1 MENYCI
7 SCGKW
12 TCLAAFWQCRDCLDR
27 FYDRGRRGGGR
38 RDRVSIGGSVLL
50 ASADEPAR

>member
-50 ASADEPAR
+50 ASADEPAG